1 MKKVILLVVVFGLNS
16 LLFSQ
21 ENKQVDVKGQI
32 IVEGVD
38 IEGIVIYNKTTNK
51 GTTSDSKG
59 LFDLQLKLND
69 TIQLKALQ
77 YQNFDVIVN
86 QSIIKSKKMKVY
98 LIQEIN
104 QLDEIVI
111 KNTTLSGNLKT
122 DAGAINTFKPKYEA
136 IYFGVKQENRLNES
150 AADFTRSDVAITNL
164 TSQNKPLV
172 NGLNIVNVV
181 DQLLIPLFRS
191 EVKNKKE
198 LGMPDVP
205 AKSIKYFFGSEFLSD
220 NFGIPKHRIE
230 EFIRYVE
237 EENFDFNLL
246 NYGKELELLEV
257 INVKSAL
264 FLKNTDNTK
273 N

>member
-1 MKKVILLVVVFGLNS
+1 M
-16 LLFSQ
+16 
-21 ENKQVDVKGQI
+21 
-32 IVEGVD
+32 
-38 IEGIVIYNKTTNK
+38 
-51 GTTSDSKG
+51 
-59 LFDLQLKLND
+59 
-69 TIQLKALQ
+69 
-77 YQNFDVIVN
+77 
-86 QSIIKSKKMKVY
+86 
-98 LIQEIN
+98 
-104 QLDEIVI
+104 
-111 KNTTLSGNLKT
+111 
-122 DAGAINTFKPKYEA
+122 
-136 IYFGVKQENRLNES
+136 
-150 AADFTRSDVAITNL
+150 
-164 TSQNKPLV
+164 
-172 NGLNIVNVV
+172 V

-191 EVKNKKE
+191 EVKNKKV